1 MDVMRPFMDH
11 GGNVREYRERWGG
24 DPGDLAD
31 FSANINP
38 LGPPESVKSAMRA
51 ALQEAHRYP
60 DPRQEGFRRQVAE
73 RWGMTSDAVIVGNG
87 AAELIFLAM
96 FAWRPRRI
104 LALAPSFSEYEDA
117 ARAVG
122 AEIERILLHPERG
135 FVPDA
140 GAVVDALGTG
150 VDLLVL
156 ANPNNPTGVLWD
168 SAALE
173 RVLDEAEEAGV
184 RVLLDEAFLDFCA
197 DEQMR
202 SEIPRAGRRP
212 GLFVLR
218 SMTKFYSIP
227 GVRLGYGVASP
238 EEIRRMEG
246 LRPPWSVN
254 GVALAAGAAALEDE
268 DFAARSR
275 RWVIQQRRR
284 MAETFGK
291 LGFSVTDARANFLLA
306 WREDFDIGREWPRL
320 ARRGVFVRDCRTF
333 PGLDRRYLRVAVRPE
348 RDQERLFAGI
358 REGLEDVRV
367 T

>member
-1 MDVMRPFMDH
+1 MDMTRPFMDH

-24 DPGDLAD
+24 DPEDLAD

-38 LGPPESVKSAMRA
+38 LGPPESVRSAMRA
-51 ALQEAHRYP
+51 ALEEVHRYP

-73 RWGMTSDAVIVGNG
+73 RWGMSPDAVIVGNG
-87 AAELIFLAM
+87 AAELIFLLM

-117 ARAVG
+117 ALAAG
-122 AEIERILLHPERG
+122 AEIHRIPLRPERG
-135 FVPDA
+135 FVPDV
-140 GAVVDALGTG
+140 GVLMDAFGTG

-173 RVLDEAEEAGV
+173 KVLDEAEEAGV
-184 RVLLDEAFLDFCA
+184 RVLLDEAFLDFCS
-197 DEQMR
+197 DEQIR
-202 SEIPRAGRRP
+202 SQIPRVGRRP

-227 GVRLGYGVASP
+227 GVRLGYGAASP
-238 EEIRRMEG
+238 DVIRRMEG

-254 GVALAAGAAALEDE
+254 GVALAAGTAALQDE
-268 DFAARSR
+268 AFAVWSR
-275 RWVIQQRRR
+275 RWVIEQRRR
-284 MAETFGK
+284 MVGAFGQ
-291 LGFSVTDARANFLLA
+291 LGFSVTDSKANFLLA
-306 WREDFDIGREWPRL
+306 WREDFDIGRAWPRL

-333 PGLDRRYLRVAVRPE
+333 VGLDQRYFRVAVRPE
-348 RDQERLFAGI
+348 RDQERLFAGL
-358 REGLEDVRV
+358 RTDWPGK
-367 T
+367 